1 MIRQIVT
8 SLIALMIISGCKA
21 QSTSNNNSVKNRKNM
36 ERTTEK
42 FDTATYYM
50 NRKGFDYQFENYTK
64 GKVLQFGGIMAPT
77 I

>member
-1 MIRQIVT
+1 MKNQIVISTLT
-8 SLIALMIISGCKA
+8 SLMIISGCKA

-50 NRKGFDYQFENYTK
+50 NRKGRDYQFENYSK
-64 GKVLQFGGIMAPT
+64 ALIPQRKIF
-77 I
+77 